1 MTTENPFAKAASVE
15 EPVAAEP
22 QVQTAPEAGTEV
34 TPPVDVPDPI
44 KERYG
49 IAIDEVGSYID
60 KANQYSWLE
69 EDTFAKT
76 LLSKYK
82 EGRPIEEVVKIIGK
96 DWSKAADLDV
106 VKEDLARQGITEDDL
121 QEYQIQKLYGEFSE
135 DDDSPEAKLA
145 RKQLKR
151 TADELRAKFVKEQE
165 EFGKPVNHQE
175 KEMEQFRQQLQQWH
189 EYIDKDAATKTLTES
204 KRITFT
210 HDGREQNLE
219 VDATK
224 LLETV
229 KSPGK
234 FIEQIGQM
242 PLDMQYKVAA
252 FLSNPDQF
260 IGQLVELGKVA
271 AKEAFLKEERN
282 PEPQPHIEPDLQRK
296 FTDKPI
302 SEWTTDEKR
311 TFLKGATL
319 KR

>member
-1 MTTENPFAKAASVE
+1 MTTDNPFVKSP
-15 EPVAAEP
+15 EPVVEPAATEP
-22 QVQTAPEAGTEV
+22 QAAPEVGVE
-34 TPPVDVPDPI
+34 TPVVEVPDPVRE
-44 KERYG
+44 KYG
-49 IAIDEVGSYID
+49 IAMDEVGQYIE

-82 EGRPIEEVVKIIGK
+82 EGKSIEDVVKIIGK
-96 DWSKAADLDV
+96 DWSKAADLDL

-145 RKQLKR
+145 KKQIKR
-151 TADELRAKFVKEQE
+151 TADELRAKFIKEQE

-175 KEMEQFRQQLQQWH
+175 KEMEQFRNQLQQWH
-189 EYIDKDAATKTLTES
+189 EYIDKDDATKTLVES
-204 KRITFT
+204 KRITFN

-219 VDATK
+219 VDASK

-252 FLSNPDQF
+252 FLSNPNQF
-260 IGQLVELGKVA
+260 IGQLVELGKVS
-271 AKEAFLKEERN
+271 AKEALLKEERN
-282 PEPQPHIEPDLQRK
+282 PEPQPHIEPELRAK

-302 SEWTTDEKR
+302 KDWTTEEKR
-311 TFLKGATL
+311 EFLKNAVV

>member
-1 MTTENPFAKAASVE
+1 MTTDNPFVKSP
-15 EPVAAEP
+15 EPVVEPAATEP
-22 QVQTAPEAGTEV
+22 QVAPEVGAE
-34 TPPVDVPDPI
+34 TPAVEVPDPI
-44 KERYG
+44 REKYG
-49 IAIDEVGSYID
+49 IAMDEVGQYIE

-82 EGRPIEEVVKIIGK
+82 EGKSIEDVVKIIGK
-96 DWSKAADLDV
+96 DWSKAADLDL

-135 DDDSPEAKLA
+135 GDDSPEAKLA
-145 RKQLKR
+145 RKQIER
-151 TADELRAKFVKEQE
+151 TANELRAKFIKEQE

-175 KEMEQFRQQLQQWH
+175 KEMEQFRNQLQQWH
-189 EYIDKDAATKTLTES
+189 EYIDKDDATKTLVES
-204 KRITFT
+204 KRITFN

-219 VDATK
+219 VDASK

-252 FLSNPDQF
+252 FLSNPNQF
-260 IGQLVELGKVA
+260 IGQLVELGKVS
-271 AKEAFLKEERN
+271 AKEALLKEERN
-282 PEPQPHIEPDLQRK
+282 PEPQPHIEPELRAK

-302 SEWTTDEKR
+302 KDWTTEEKR
-311 TFLKGATL
+311 EFLKNAVV